1 MDGRPGPGS
10 APSLP
15 RLHDHRARARFSR
28 PELRTA
34 AAWSR
39 SPRSL
44 AGDPSFERVTR
55 SLWAR
60 LPPAARSRTTTAAD
74 QLVSVGEGEP
84 QPILRVWER
93 AALLQLHY
101 ADSLLVSHLSA
112 AQLWGLPLSSSPA
125 PWTHGLLG
133 EESRFGPLESRP
145 QLSCVEQRQHE
156 HSGAMLL
163 HKSLGLRSVLLRLL
177 VVRTGFAEPSMNLPV
192 IVRDGPR
199 FVLDLAWREQRT
211 ALEYN
216 ACDFVC

>member
-15 RLHDHRARARFSR
+15 RMHDHRARARFSR

-93 AALLQLHY
+93 AALLQLHC
-101 ADSLLVSHLSA
+101 ADSLLVSHPSA

-133 EESRFGPLESRP
+133 EESRFRALESLP
-145 QLSCVEQRQHE
+145 QLSNVEQRQNE

-163 HKSLGLRSVLLRLL
+163 HKSLGLRSVLGPWGAM
-177 VVRTGFAEPSMNLPV
+177 VSSPS
-192 IVRDGPR
+192 
-199 FVLDLAWREQRT
+199 
-211 ALEYN
+211 
-216 ACDFVC
+216 

>member
-1 MDGRPGPGS
+1 M
-10 APSLP
+10 
-15 RLHDHRARARFSR
+15 
-28 PELRTA
+28 
-34 AAWSR
+34 
-39 SPRSL
+39 
-44 AGDPSFERVTR
+44 
-55 SLWAR
+55 
-60 LPPAARSRTTTAAD
+60 
-74 QLVSVGEGEP
+74 GEGEP

>member
-1 MDGRPGPGS
+1 M
-10 APSLP
+10 
-15 RLHDHRARARFSR
+15 
-28 PELRTA
+28 
-34 AAWSR
+34 
-39 SPRSL
+39 
-44 AGDPSFERVTR
+44 
-55 SLWAR
+55 
-60 LPPAARSRTTTAAD
+60 
-74 QLVSVGEGEP
+74 GEGEP

-93 AALLQLHY
+93 AALLQLHC
-101 ADSLLVSHLSA
+101 AGSLLVSHLSA

-125 PWTHGLLG
+125 PWTRGLLG
-133 EESRFGPLESRP
+133 EESRFRALESWP
-145 QLSCVEQRQHE
+145 QLSYVEQRQNE